1 MTGVILS
8 YVLNKVGNIFENEV
22 MKVRDGWEE
31 VNAVKED
38 FDRIKAILRDADSLG
53 EGSHFIEESVKKL
66 RNLAYDIED
75 ALDEY
80 KLLKAQDPGHGLLEL
95 LQESHSYVR
104 NWKACRRIMLRMR
117 ELSPK
122 VKSVCEEHQKVC
134 YKFKKAAEQGLSSR
148 SPSSTWQDQRGNALL
163 VEKADLVGIE
173 EPLEQLVNRLVKG
186 PPEKEIT
193 PVVGMGGSGKTTL
206 IKQVFD
212 DPAVKKHF
220 TIRAWVTLSPY
231 SRTEEVLR
239 DMLQQIASSIMKSA
253 PSGTD
258 NLSTDLLKMMIK
270 SLLQRRRS
278 RYLIILDDVW
288 QVGEWDA
295 IKYAFPNNQNGSRIM
310 ITTRDAMIALSSC
323 KEFAGEV
330 HNMKPLHAEQS
341 WKLFCMKTFK
351 GSRCPPNLEEIC
363 EYILRKC
370 EGLPLAIVAIS
381 GILATKDNNNID
393 EWHLVRQSIRS
404 ELDGNDRLMNL
415 KKVLSLSF
423 NALPY
428 HLKSCFLHLSVFPR
442 DQPIEHMRL
451 IRIWVAEGLVE
462 TTEGKTPE
470 AVAEE
475 YLKDLL
481 SRSLIQVAELTSDGK
496 VKMYRVH
503 DLLWEISSTK
513 SKERNFAAVVDEQ
526 HAAWT
531 DRVRRLSVHK
541 TLQTAGQ
548 NEPLWQLRSLFM
560 FGVSKSSI
568 NIVLSSGPK
577 LLRVLDLQG
586 APLRR
591 FPTQVIDF
599 HLLSYLNLRCTKIQ
613 KIPSS
618 IGMLQN
624 LESLDLKHTFISVL
638 PVEITKL
645 QRLRHL
651 LVYRYENIAYS
662 HRKFGFKTL
671 GEIGALQCLQKLCY
685 IEADDETSR
694 ILIRQI
700 RKLVQLRR
708 LCILKLKKEDGG
720 KLCVSI
726 TKLTNLRAL
735 SVSSLEDAEIDLQ
748 NLDSPPQLLQRVYLR
763 GKLQTLPHWI
773 AKLPSLAKLHLKWS
787 HLEEDPMSALQSMP
801 NLVHL
806 ELLQVY
812 SWQKLCFKAKGFKKL
827 KILGL
832 DCFEELTLIQVEEG
846 AMPCLEKWSIQRCK
860 CLKNVPSGIEYL
872 SKLKVLELF
881 DMPDELIEK
890 LKPEEQDEEY
900 GKVAHVPELSYGY
913 WRDGAWD
920 VTSVETVGEEQSPRA
935 QDATKKRSK
944 LPPCWK

>member
-1 MTGVILS
+1 MAVVLLT
-8 YVLNKVGNIFENEV
+8 YVLRKVGNIFENEV
-22 MKVRDGWEE
+22 LKVRDGWEE

-38 FDRIKAILRDADSLG
+38 FDRIKAILHDADSLE

-80 KLLKAQDPGHGLLEL
+80 KLLEAQDHGHGLLEF
-95 LQESHSYVR
+95 LQESHSYVK

-117 ELSPK
+117 EISPK
-122 VKSVCEEHQKVC
+122 VKTACEEHQKVC
-134 YKFKKAAEQGLSSR
+134 YKFKKAAE
-148 SPSSTWQDQRGNALL
+148 PSSTWQDQRGNALL
-163 VEKADLVGIE
+163 LEKADLVGIE
-173 EPLEQLVNRLVKG
+173 EPLEQLVKRLVKG
-186 PPEKEIT
+186 PLEKEII
-193 PVVGMGGSGKTTL
+193 PVVGMGGLGKTTL

-212 DPAVKKHF
+212 DPVVKKHF
-220 TIRAWVTLSPY
+220 TIRAWVTRSPY

-239 DMLQQIASSIMKSA
+239 DMLQQIARSIMKSV

-258 NLSTDLLKMMIK
+258 NLSTDLLKVMIK

-288 QVGEWDA
+288 RVGEWDA
-295 IKYAFPNNQNGSRIM
+295 IKYAFPNNKNGSRIM
-310 ITTRDAMIALSSC
+310 MTTRYVEIALSSC

-330 HNMKPLHAEQS
+330 YNMKPLHAEQS
-341 WKLFCMKTFK
+341 MKLFCMKTFK
-351 GSRCPPNLEEIC
+351 GHSCPWNLKETC
-363 EYILRKC
+363 EDILQKC

-381 GILATKDNNNID
+381 GILATKDNKID
-393 EWHLVRQSIRS
+393 EWHLVRQSICS
-404 ELDGNDRLMNL
+404 KNEGNDRLENL
-415 KKVLSLSF
+415 NMVLSLSF

-428 HLKSCFLHLSVFPR
+428 HLKPCFLHLSVFPR
-442 DQPIEHMRL
+442 DQQIEHMRL
-451 IRIWVAEGLVE
+451 IRLWVAEGLVQ
-462 TTEGKTPE
+462 TKDGKTPE
-470 AVAEE
+470 EVAEE
-475 YLKDLL
+475 YIKDLL

-503 DLLWEISSTK
+503 DLLWKISRAESND
-513 SKERNFAAVVDEQ
+513 RNFATVVDEQ
-526 HAAWT
+526 HAEWT

-541 TLQTAGQ
+541 TLQTARK

-568 NIVLSSGPK
+568 NRVLSSGLK
-577 LLRVLDLQG
+577 LLRVLDMQA
-586 APLRR
+586 APLKR
-591 FPTQVIDF
+591 FPTQVIDL
-599 HLLSYLNLRCTKIQ
+599 HLLSYLNLRCTKLQ

-618 IGMLQN
+618 IAMLQN
-624 LESLDLKHTFISVL
+624 LETLDLKHTFISVL

-645 QRLRHL
+645 QKLRHL

-662 HRKFGFKTL
+662 HSKFGFKTL

-685 IEADDETSR
+685 IEADDEESSV
-694 ILIRQI
+694 LIRQI
-700 RKLVQLRR
+700 GRLIQLRR
-708 LCILKLKKEDGG
+708 LCILKLKTEDGR
-720 KLCVSI
+720 KLCLSI
-726 TKLTNLRAL
+726 AKLTNLRAL
-735 SVSSLEDAEIDLQ
+735 SVSSFEDAEIDLQ
-748 NLDSPPQLLQRVYLR
+748 NLDSPSQLLQRVYLR

-773 AKLPSLAKLHLKWS
+773 AKLHSLAKLHLKWS
-787 HLEEDPMSALQSMP
+787 HLEEDPMLSLQSMP

-812 SWQKLCFKAKGFKKL
+812 GWQKLCFKAKGFQKL

-832 DCFEELTLIQVEEG
+832 DCFEELTFIQVEEG
-846 AMPCLEKWSIQRCK
+846 AMSYLEKWSIQRCK

-872 SKLKVLELF
+872 SKLKALELF

-890 LKPEEQDEEY
+890 LKPEEQNEEY

-920 VTSVETVGEEQSPRA
+920 VTSIETAVERMGEEQNPRA
-935 QDATKKRSK
+935 QDTTTKRSN